1 MMLNIYFVVVLCLK
15 NNLTTPLH
23 LAATYGFLEIAKVLV
38 LNGAEVDS
46 RNLEQR
52 TPMHMY

>member
-1 MMLNIYFVVVLCLK
+1 MLNIYFVVVLCLK